1 MNEEDSED
9 TSVNYQSGKLAGV
22 FTVGAKIE
30 AIQESY
36 AREIETF
43 IAMKTGLAHGAKV
56 LMDYRE
62 RMSQEMIEAKVSIK
76 EIEYGKVYVSRCIE
90 LIQKVFNDTEAK
102 RLQAV
107 GAADA
112 MQKMVESAK
121 RVYDEEKDRLGR
133 FVEYSD
139 SEKDPKERPVGYPPS
154 PNVSS
159 DQKPKPKKQKKAT

>member
-1 MNEEDSED
+1 MSEESED

-36 AREIETF
+36 SREIETF
-43 IAMKTGLAHGAKV
+43 VAMKTGLAQGAKV

-62 RMSQEMIEAKVSIK
+62 RMVQEMIEAKLPIK
-76 EIEYGKVYVSRCIE
+76 EMEYGKTYVTRCIE

-102 RLQAV
+102 RLQAI

-112 MQKMVESAK
+112 MKKMVESTK
-121 RVYDEEKDRLGR
+121 RVYDEEKDKLGR
-133 FVEYSD
+133 FNEYAESD
-139 SEKDPKERPVGYPPS
+139 KNPRERPVGYAPS
-154 PNVSS
+154 PLASS
-159 DQKPKPKKQKKAT
+159 GQKSKPKKSRKAT